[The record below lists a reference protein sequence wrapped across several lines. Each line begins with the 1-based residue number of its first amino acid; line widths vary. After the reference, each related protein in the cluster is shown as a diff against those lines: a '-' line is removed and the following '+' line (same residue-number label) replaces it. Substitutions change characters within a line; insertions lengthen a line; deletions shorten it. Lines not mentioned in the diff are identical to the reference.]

1 MKIIVIKDF
10 WDKAFDNKILRTEGD
25 IIDTDDIKF
34 NCSIEL
40 AKERI
45 KNGFCV
51 EMEELP
57 IEEPTNLGSKAP
69 KKGKKASKK
78 K

>member
-1 MKIIVIKDF
+1 MKLIVVKPF
-10 WDKAFDNKILRTEGD
+10 RDKAFDNKIIREEET
-25 IIDTDDIKF
+25 IIDTDDRSFRCDEK
-34 NCSIEL
+34 L

-51 EMEELP
+51 EMEEAP
-57 IEEPTNLGSKAP
+57 IEKPE
-69 KKGKKASKK
+69 KKGKKVSKK